1 MKISWTLDLEDGPVD
16 PDDLL
21 GKISLE
27 HNGLIITDE
36 ITYLDSWFKGIVQG
50 YQQLLTGQERVEVDL
65 IDEPYLLLFEMQADG
80 VQISYHSSYIESVSL
95 PDFYQALT
103 DAITELVTTVEADAI
118 NRDFTMIQP
127 LMEFIGR

>member
-21 GKISLE
+21 GMISLE

-36 ITYLDSWFKGIVQG
+36 TTYLDSWFKGIIQG
-50 YQQLLTGQERVEVDL
+50 YQQLLTGKERVEVDL
-65 IDEPYLLLFEMQADG
+65 IDEPDLLLFEMHADG
-80 VQISYHSSYIESVSL
+80 VRISYHLSYIESVSL
-95 PDFYQALT
+95 PDFYRALT
-103 DAITELVTTVEADAI
+103 DAITELVAIIEMGAI

-127 LMEFIGR
+127 LMEFIGH